1 MRNPLGPWSRAARK
15 WTENEDM
22 KRKWR
27 ENEEVKMKLRE
38 YEEMERKLRENEE
51 MERDSLSTFPHS
63 LFISSL
69 PIHFLYQNLSYFV
82 TNVTKNLA

>member
-1 MRNPLGPWSRAARK
+1 M
-15 WTENEDM
+15 
-22 KRKWR
+22 
-27 ENEEVKMKLRE
+27 KMKLRE

-51 MERDSLSTFPHS
+51 MKMKLREYEEMERILRENEEMERDSLTFPHS

-82 TNVTKNLA
+82 TNVTKKPSIGALRKEF

>member
-1 MRNPLGPWSRAARK
+1 
-15 WTENEDM
+15 M

-27 ENEEVKMKLRE
+27 ENEEMKMKVREYEEMERKFRENEEMKMKLRE

-63 LFISSL
+63 FFISSL
-69 PIHFLYQNLSYFV
+69 SIHFL
-82 TNVTKNLA
+82 